1 MEVKLSDITLLDD
14 HVIVIEPAVGWGWA
28 PDMMRAIISFSKK
41 ITPLIPGL
49 SKVIPRCGYNS
60 DIKTIMFRH
69 EDLGVYIEPHQIVA
83 YNVRDELK
91 VIELLDWIKERMTA
105 DTVDNNSKLGIQGE

>member
-1 MEVKLSDITLLDD
+1 
-14 HVIVIEPAVGWGWA
+14 
-28 PDMMRAIISFSKK
+28 MRVIISFSKK

-69 EDLGVYIEPHQIVA
+69 EDTGVYIEPHRIVA
-83 YNVRDELK
+83 YNVRDEARAIGLLNWLK
-91 VIELLDWIKERMTA
+91 ELMTVNSA
-105 DTVDNNSKLGIQGE
+105 DNDSILKIPGE